1 MESVNTAPAPVA
13 PESVPPPPAIGPSRS
28 ERLNAKVAIGDF
40 NSVTDA
46 KLLVLC
52 GVILKAMTG
61 NPLYPSPLPSLDTLA
76 AANEA
81 FAAAVTAAKDRG
93 KAAIARRNQLRG
105 ALVQVLRELALY
117 VQRACGGDRVKLI
130 ASGFTPQRQRGP
142 AAGVPSAPQ
151 FVRLALG
158 KLKGQLI
165 ARCNPVANA
174 LTYEWRYASTATPT
188 AWVQPDAVS
197 KARLLI
203 EGLTAGTTYTVQVR
217 VIGAA
222 GPSEWSEVASAMSL

>member
-13 PESVPPPPAIGPSRS
+13 SESVPPPAIGPSRS
-28 ERLNAKVAIGDF
+28 ERLNAKVAIGAFDA
-40 NSVTDA
+40 VTDA

-52 GVILKAMTG
+52 GVILQAMTG
-61 NPLYPSPLPSLDTLA
+61 NPLYLSPLPSLDNLA
-76 AANEA
+76 AAKEA
-81 FAAAVTAAKDRG
+81 FSAAVTAAKDRG

-105 ALVQVLRELALY
+105 ALVQLLRELALY

-130 ASGFTPQRQRGP
+130 ASGFTPQRQRG
-142 AAGVPSAPQ
+142 AATGVPTAPQ
-151 FVRLALG
+151 FLRLAQG
-158 KLKGQLI
+158 KLKGQLV

-174 LTYEWRYASTATPT
+174 LTYEWRYASTSTPNA